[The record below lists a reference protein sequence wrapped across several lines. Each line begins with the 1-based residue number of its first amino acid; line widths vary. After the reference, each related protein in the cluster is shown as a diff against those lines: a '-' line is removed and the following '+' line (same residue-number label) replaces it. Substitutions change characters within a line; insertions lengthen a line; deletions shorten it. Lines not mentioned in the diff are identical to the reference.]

1 MRPSTTAIKT
11 SAGFLRI
18 LTCCLLGGVLFL
30 LGVAPVQ
37 ADEIV
42 CITCHSAMPGKF
54 GEPVKLWK
62 GSIHAENGI
71 ACNACHGGD
80 PRDAANAMKKE
91 RGFLGAPKYSDV
103 PAFCG
108 RCHVGVLKD
117 YQASAHGRALASG
130 GPNCVICHGNHQI
143 IKASLELINE
153 KSCSRCHTYERAKL
167 IRGAMQETEAMI
179 VAIDARIKA
188 YKQVGTDTERMEK
201 ELFATRNSF
210 HSLFHN
216 VDVKRVTAESTRI
229 KGDLKKIETGLT
241 ALDEQGQKRKVAGAV
256 AVAVLL
262 LGALLAHLMKKSL
275 D

>member
-1 MRPSTTAIKT
+1 MRFREIVMMKRGITFMLAVV
-11 SAGFLRI
+11 AVA
-18 LTCCLLGGVLFL
+18 VLFCTT
-30 LGVAPVQ
+30 PVH
-37 ADEIV
+37 AEEIV
-42 CITCHSAMPGKF
+42 CITCHGAMPGRY

-62 GSIHAENGI
+62 GSVHEENGI

-91 RGFLGAPKYSDV
+91 RGFLGAPKYNDV

-117 YQASAHGRALASG
+117 YLASGHGRALASG
-130 GPNCVICHGNHQI
+130 GPSCVICHGSHQI
-143 IKASLELINE
+143 VKASLELINE
-153 KSCSRCHTYERAKL
+153 KACSRCHSYERAKI
-167 IRGAMQETEAMI
+167 IRGAMRETEALI
-179 VAIDARIKA
+179 VAIDGRIKA
-188 YKQVGTDTERMEK
+188 YKQVGTDVERLEK

-229 KGDLKKIETGLT
+229 QGELKKIESALT
-241 ALDEQGQKRKVAGAV
+241 ALDEQKGKRKLIGAV
-256 AVAVLL
+256 AIAGLL
-262 LGALLAHLMKKSL
+262 LAAMLAHLMRKTF